1 MKTGTSVPKLVFDEI
16 SRFAKELDLSLRVK
30 GTADER

>member
-1 MKTGTSVPKLVFDEI
+1 MKTETSVPEPVFAEV
-16 SRFAKELDLSLRVK
+16 SRFAKELGMSLKVK